1 MTVKGHRGINVI
13 KIADLLPPP
22 RSMSRNVL
30 SALPR
35 VRPCFWDGV
44 PKLRLWILISA
55 LSCSG
60 GMSSTRNSFGSST
73 KACCRS
79 RMIFLRMVFFMER
92 CRSRCFTS
100 LSVSVLLLSRRRD
113 FFFLLFF
120 GLSSSPDVEPTD
132 TALSWPGAFSSA
144 WPRAFSHL
152 LPKPKMSR
160 R

>member
-1 MTVKGHRGINVI
+1 MNFN
-13 KIADLLPPP
+13 KITDDLLPPP

-79 RMIFLRMVFFMER
+79 RMIFLRMVFFIER

-100 LSVSVLLLSRRRD
+100 LSVNVLLLSRRRD

-144 WPRAFSHL
+144 CPRALSHL